1 MEVSAAV
8 RHIYTSLG
16 FKRFMYS
23 QFMMHGHKNIK
34 DKYSHKQD
42 HCIFRRENEAML
54 FLSK

>member
-1 MEVSAAV
+1 
-8 RHIYTSLG
+8 
-16 FKRFMYS
+16 
-23 QFMMHGHKNIK
+23 MMHGHKNIK